1 MHEHSSSLLDSE
13 HKRIARKR
21 LVLVGQPNVGKSV
34 LFNAL
39 TGSYVTVSN
48 YPGTTVDVAR
58 GVGELGGES
67 VEIVDS
73 PGINSLAAQSE
84 EERVTRSVL
93 LSRPDCMIQVADEKN
108 LSRALA
114 LAMQLSEL
122 KIPMVL
128 CLNMKDE
135 AQSRGF
141 KVDTDAL
148 SRMLG
153 IPVVETTATI
163 REGIEDLKRAVS
175 KAAVSSWKNDYPPEA
190 ARALLRIE
198 ALVPEDARFLCPLLL
213 QNHLALGEIPSS
225 YFGLFSE
232 LTPRFEEIRAKFI
245 RPIHSV
251 LAQSR
256 QEQAAL
262 VAEQVLWR
270 SSGAGSTALERFLD
284 RLGHWCLKPWPG
296 YLIAVL
302 VLFGIYE
309 FVGVFGAQVGVG
321 FLEETVFGKVLNPL
335 ISSAARQWIPWK
347 TAQDLL
353 VGPYGT
359 ITMALTYAFALIFP
373 IVGTFFLALGIL
385 EDAGYLPRLSVLL
398 DRFFRLMGLNGKA
411 VFPMILGL
419 GCGTMAMLT
428 TRILDTKKEKI
439 LVSFLLALAIPCSAQ
454 LGVVLGMASGLHFS
468 VMGIWLGVLIASLLG
483 TGALASRI
491 LPGAPAP
498 FLLEI
503 PPMRLPQMSN
513 LFKKVG
519 ARLKWYLWEVVPLFI
534 YSTAALYFLDRLGW
548 LSAVENFLSPVVT
561 GLLGLPEKA
570 SEAFL
575 LGFFRRDYG
584 AAGLYHLQREGL
596 LSLRQSAV
604 SLVAITLFMPC
615 IAQWLVSLKERG
627 LKATLGISVFVLGY
641 ALAVAG
647 TLNRILL
654 VWGWS

>member
-21 LVLVGQPNVGKSV
+21 LVLAGQPNVGKSV

-39 TGSYVTVSN
+39 TGAYVTVSN
-48 YPGTTVDVAR
+48 YPGTTVDVSW
-58 GVGELGGES
+58 GTGIVGGELM
-67 VEIVDS
+67 EIVDS

-93 LSRPDCMIQVADEKN
+93 LSRPDCIVQVADEKN

-114 LAMQLSEL
+114 LAIQLSEL

-141 KVDTDAL
+141 KVDTAAL
-148 SRMLG
+148 STMLG

-163 REGIEDLKRAVS
+163 REGIEDLKRAVLR
-175 KAAVSSWKNDYPPEA
+175 ACVPSWESDYPSEV
-190 ARALLRIE
+190 ARVLRQIE
-198 ALVPEDARFLCPLLL
+198 PQVPEDLRFLCPLLL
-213 QNHLALGEIPSS
+213 QNHMAAEDLPAIHSRVFL
-225 YFGLFSE
+225 E
-232 LTPRFEEIRAKFI
+232 LMPKFEEARGRFI
-245 RPIHSV
+245 RPVHTL

-262 VAEQVLWR
+262 LAEQVLWR
-270 SSGAGSTALERFLD
+270 SASPRSTAMERFLD

-296 YLIAVL
+296 YLIALL

-309 FVGVFGAQVGVG
+309 FVGVFGAQVGVD
-321 FLEETVFGKVLNPL
+321 FLEETVFGRYLHP
-335 ISSAARQWIPWK
+335 AAVGVVRRWIPW
-347 TAQDLL
+347 TMAQDLL

-385 EDAGYLPRLSVLL
+385 EDTGYLPRLSVLL

-419 GCGTMAMLT
+419 GCGTMAILT

-439 LVSFLLALAIPCSAQ
+439 LVSFLLALAVPCSAQ
-454 LGVVLGMASGLHFS
+454 LGVVLGMASGLHPS
-468 VMGIWLGVLIASLLG
+468 VMGIWLLVLIGSLLG
-483 TGALASRI
+483 VGALASRI

-513 LFKKVG
+513 LFRKVA
-519 ARLKWYLWEVVPLFI
+519 ARLEWYLWEVIPLFV
-534 YSTAALYFLDRLGW
+534 YSTAALYFLDLLGW
-548 LSAVENFLSPVVT
+548 LSAVERFFAPVVT

-570 SEAFL
+570 AEAFL

-615 IAQWLVSLKERG
+615 IAMWLVSLKERG

-647 TLNRILL
+647 ALNHILL
-654 VWGWS
+654 FWGWS